1 MSPSGE
7 VSPLFVW
14 RGMLMWPH
22 ISPVSGSLRAQVSP
36 GQHPAR
42 PGPGHQASHLVT
54 IRGWESVIIIVSAP
68 GHHGPLMTMMMLNAY
83 LKLMPGFPPGQEVIV
98 VTNFHV

>member
-7 VSPLFVW
+7 ESPLFVW

-68 GHHGPLMTMMMLNAY
+68 VHHDHDDAY

>member
-1 MSPSGE
+1 
-7 VSPLFVW
+7 
-14 RGMLMWPH
+14 MWPH
-22 ISPVSGSLRAQVSP
+22 ISLVSGPLRGP
-36 GQHPAR
+36 GKPRQHPAR
-42 PGPGHQASHLVT
+42 PGPGHHHVT

-68 GHHGPLMTMMMLNAY
+68 GTHDHDDAH

>member
-1 MSPSGE
+1 MC
-7 VSPLFVW
+7 VSLFVW

-22 ISPVSGSLRAQVSP
+22 ISLVSGPMRGP
-36 GQHPAR
+36 GEPRQHPAR
-42 PGPGHQASHLVT
+42 PGPGHHLVT

-68 GHHGPLMTMMMLNAY
+68 GTHDHDDAAH